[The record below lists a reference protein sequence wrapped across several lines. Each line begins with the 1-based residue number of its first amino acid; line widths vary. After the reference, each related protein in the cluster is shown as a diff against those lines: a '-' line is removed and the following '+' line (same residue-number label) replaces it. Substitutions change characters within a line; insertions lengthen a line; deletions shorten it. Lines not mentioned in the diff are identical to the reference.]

1 MCTEYINYIDV
12 QHTQNNIA
20 WTWFYKQTSELRAP
34 WYGVQCDALSSFIA
48 EQQSVSIALA
58 LTQINFNKS
67 TVRSCHY
74 CVQHIFV
81 CVCVPLCVQVRVCVW
96 RVFMRLR
103 EAYTRFSAV
112 VGAHGARV
120 IRCHRRRRQRLSL
133 RRRRGGERIEFDLI
147 T

>member
-1 MCTEYINYIDV
+1 M
-12 QHTQNNIA
+12 
-20 WTWFYKQTSELRAP
+20 SLLRAA
-34 WYGVQCDALSSFIA
+34 YICM
-48 EQQSVSIALA
+48 
-58 LTQINFNKS
+58 
-67 TVRSCHY
+67 
-74 CVQHIFV
+74 

-120 IRCHRRRRQRLSL
+120 IRCHRRRRLSS